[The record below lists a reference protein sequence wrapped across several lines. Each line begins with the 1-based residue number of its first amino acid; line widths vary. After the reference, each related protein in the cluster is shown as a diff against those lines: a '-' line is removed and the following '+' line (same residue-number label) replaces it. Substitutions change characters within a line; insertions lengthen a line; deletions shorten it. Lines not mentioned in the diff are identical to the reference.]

1 MSRSIKILLGVVA
14 IVVVIGLWLSS
25 SYNGFVS
32 GEETVKTAWSQV
44 ETQYQR
50 RVDLI
55 PNLVESVKGVLTQEQ
70 AVFGSIA
77 EARTRYAAAPTGS
90 NEKVA
95 AANQLETGLGRLLV
109 VMENY
114 PQLRSS
120 ETVQSLMT
128 QLEGTENRISVARE
142 RFNETVEG
150 YNISVR
156 RFPGKIIASIFG
168 FEERARFEAVKGAEV
183 APAVDLKLTK

>member
-14 IVVVIGLWLSS
+14 VIAVVGLWLSS

-50 RVDLI
+50 RFDLI

-70 AVFGSIA
+70 DVFGKIA
-77 EARTRYAAAPTGS
+77 DARTRYAGSASGS
-90 NEKVA
+90 NEKVT
-95 AANQLETGLGRLLV
+95 AANDLESSLGRLLV

-142 RFNETVEG
+142 RFNESVEG
-150 YNISVR
+150 FNVSVR
-156 RFPGKIIASIFG
+156 RFPGKMIAALFG

-183 APAVDLKLTK
+183 APKVDLKLTK